1 MELADAIKWYIVFLF
16 STSFHE
22 AAHAWTAWKLG
33 DDTAFRGGQATLDPT
48 PHIRREPMGMVVVP
62 IASYF
67 IGGWMIGWASA
78 PYNVAWALANP
89 RRAGLMAIA
98 GPAANLALVI
108 LAAIAIRVGVAFHYF
123 QAPAGL
129 GFMHMTDS
137 VDDGFPEFAAK
148 ITSIVFSLNLL
159 LGAFNLLPIPPLDGS
174 SLPLLFSSPGTA
186 EAIFRFMRQPALR
199 LVGMFIAWKFFG
211 QVFNP
216 ILLFAGRLLYPGVFY
231 P

>member
-1 MELADAIKWYIVFLF
+1 MELADAIKWYLVFLF

-48 PHIRREPMGMVVVP
+48 PHIRREPMGMVIVP

-89 RRAGLMAIA
+89 RRACLMAIA
-98 GPAANLALVI
+98 GPAANFTLVI
-108 LAAIAIRVGVAFHYF
+108 LAAIAIRLGVACHFF
-123 QAPAGL
+123 QAPASL

-137 VDDGFPEFAAK
+137 VDGGLPEFVAK
-148 ITSIVFSLNLL
+148 ITSIFFSLNLL

-174 SLPLLFSSPGTA
+174 SIPLLFSSPSAA
-186 EAIFRFMRQPALR
+186 EAIFRFMRQPAVR
-199 LVGMFIAWKFFG
+199 IAGMFIAWNFFG
-211 QVFNP
+211 QVFRP
-216 ILLFAGRLLYPGVFY
+216 ILLFAGHLLYPGVFY
-231 P
+231 Q